1 MTVPEL
7 CALTHNFF
15 DRADDPIAGEF
26 AFEPDTVPA
35 GVVPGQYFLVCG
47 SIFNDGVHK
56 AGDGDLVA
64 ETFNGTVQPM
74 RVPPALPRWP
84 KKSTHTTRRSRQA
97 ACMCP
102 SPSAA
107 GPARW
112 LQARTGCPPTVRPSS
127 GPKSTSGGRCDM
139 VNPFVAS
146 TVMQG
151 FTQKYRF
158 QTRSYEP
165 DGVGGFVSG
174 WTDGP
179 EFEAVERHDT
189 TVEAQVAEQAATAS
203 TYTLL
208 VNTGVPLAFP
218 DYVKRVS
225 DGQTFQVTSAAD
237 EGSAPEESGMGLRA
251 VKCKKAVLP

>member
-1 MTVPEL
+1 
-7 CALTHNFF
+7 
-15 DRADDPIAGEF
+15 
-26 AFEPDTVPA
+26 
-35 GVVPGQYFLVCG
+35 
-47 SIFNDGVHK
+47 
-56 AGDGDLVA
+56 
-64 ETFNGTVQPM
+64 
-74 RVPPALPRWP
+74 
-84 KKSTHTTRRSRQA
+84 
-97 ACMCP
+97 
-102 SPSAA
+102 
-107 GPARW
+107 
-112 LQARTGCPPTVRPSS
+112 
-127 GPKSTSGGRCDM
+127 M
-139 VNPFVAS
+139 VNSFAAS

-151 FTQKYRF
+151 FTQKYCF

-237 EGSAPEESGMGLRA
+237 EGNAPEESGMGLRA